1 MSNVEMA
8 ARVHL
13 SQVRAFDM
21 IRRLVHRETLP
32 VTAAPILKSELS
44 IQRSHHGRKS
54 VPNLLA
60 GIQQSARRPAKS
72 ASDVAVRPYSV
83 LRMPG

>member
-54 VPNLLA
+54 VPNLH
-60 GIQQSARRPAKS
+60 
-72 ASDVAVRPYSV
+72 DV
-83 LRMPG
+83 LRSRPRMLPCGHTLCSGCLGEC